1 MVRRVPR
8 RQGAGD
14 DQKPSAHRLGGP
26 ERKRG
31 TPTSTFRTKLPNPSA
46 VVRIQLRLAASCS
59 AASCSAWMR
68 RSARLRGR
76 PLPDRPLGLVG
87 HAQDLGGRAVG
98 VVGSVQRRG
107 TVRRCRRGK
116 LPGRTSSTD
125 QRIPWGE
132 PAKAAS
138 SARSAACRWGRGCWQ
153 PSVTSSRRGTGVSG
167 SWLAPGGSSAGPAQG
182 PLVAPGRR
190 PTGPHGTAADEAEQ
204 ATADRRPLSAG
215 VAGHRPDRLLAPH
228 GDY

>member
-14 DQKPSAHRLGGP
+14 DQKPSAYRLGGP

-59 AASCSAWMR
+59 AASRSAWMR

-138 SARSAACRWGRGCWQ
+138 SARSAACGWGRGCWQ

-167 SWLAPGGSSAGPAQG
+167 SLACAGRKQRRTSSGALGGA
-182 PLVAPGRR
+182 R
-190 PTGPHGTAADEAEQ
+190 
-204 ATADRRPLSAG
+204 
-215 VAGHRPDRLLAPH
+215 
-228 GDY
+228 